1 MAMTTEHDRLKPG
14 TAVYMVW
21 HEIESETEGDRYT
34 FIGVYS
40 TEENA
45 KRAVAS
51 LRDKPDFKATPDNFG
66 IYENT
71 VDRVGWPEGFAKLSA
86 NDPDGALGHRP
97 RD

>member
-1 MAMTTEHDRLKPG
+1 MSEEDRLAPG
-14 TAVYMVW
+14 TKLYLVW

-45 KRAVAS
+45 KRAVAL
-51 LRDKPDFKATPDNFG
+51 LRAKPDFKETPDNFG

-71 VDRVGWPEGFAKLSA
+71 VDMIGWPEGFAKWSA
-86 NDPDGALGHRP
+86 NDPDGALGLRP